1 MARYTGPVCRICRR
15 ENRKIYLKGRRCMS
29 PKCAMER
36 RPYPPGQFGQA
47 GQRRRRRSDYG
58 LQLRSKQALR
68 YAYGVLEGQLR
79 RYVRQAERMPGVA
92 GENLLRLL
100 ETRLDNVVYRAGFAS
115 SRREARQLVRHRH
128 VEVNGRVVNIPSFRV
143 RPGDVVRLR
152 EKSKNLQPV
161 VEALS
166 AGGGRVPRWLQV
178 DFEART
184 VTVTDLPR
192 RDDIPDVPADEQVVM
207 EFYSR

>member
-15 ENRKIYLKGRRCMS
+15 ENRKIYLKGRRCLS

-36 RPYPPGQFGQA
+36 RPYPPGQFGQS

-68 YAYGVLEGQLR
+68 FAYGVLESQLR

-100 ETRLDNVVYRAGFAS
+100 ETRLDNVVYRAGFAL
-115 SRREARQLVRHRH
+115 SRRQARQLVRHRH
-128 VEVNGRVVNIPSFRV
+128 VEVNGRVVDIPSYRV
-143 RPGDVVRLR
+143 RPGDVIRAR
-152 EKSKNLQPV
+152 EKSRSLLPV
-161 VEALS
+161 AEAVQ
-166 AGGGRVPRWLQV
+166 AGFSRPARWLQV
-178 DFEART
+178 DVDAHT
-184 VTVTDLPR
+184 VVVADLPSRSDVTDA
-192 RDDIPDVPADEQVVM
+192 PADEQVVM